1 LSGEDDWAEAEI
13 NPIAMDIINTKVTPN
28 KIDFE
33 CLRLLM
39 ATISNFS
46 LFIYYELSFLQSNK
60 RLTPTLK
67 LLFGNIVIP

>member
-1 LSGEDDWAEAEI
+1 VSGEDDWAEAEI

-33 CLRLLM
+33 CLKLLM

-46 LFIYYELSFLQSNK
+46 LFIYYELPYHQNIK
-60 RLTPTLK
+60 RLTLNPM
-67 LLFGNIVIP
+67 LLFGNIVIF